1 MYKSIV
7 FIFLNNEIL
16 LSLQFKLVLL
26 RHLGGGGAVQSRQL
40 LLVAHG
46 VSLLT
51 EIALGDNLLINIL
64 RKRITNTDK

>member
-1 MYKSIV
+1 MKSSCHC
-7 FIFLNNEIL
+7 
-16 LSLQFKLVLL
+16 SLQFELVLL

-51 EIALGDNLLINIL
+51 KIALGDNLLINIL
-64 RKRITNTDK
+64 RKQITN